1 MENATTIIIA
11 DPGSVKDV
19 EEGSLFMPKF
29 DDKGLI
35 TAIAVDF
42 KTNDILMVAHMNRDA
57 LIKSIETKQAW
68 YWSRSRQSLWRKGE
82 TSGQIQRIKEM
93 RVDCDQD
100 ALLLLVEVGGDGGCC
115 HTGRKNCFY
124 RRIDGID
131 SDNRIKL
138 NTITL

>member
-68 YWSRSRQSLWRKGE
+68 YWSRSRQSL
-82 TSGQIQRIKEM
+82 
-93 RVDCDQD
+93 
-100 ALLLLVEVGGDGGCC
+100 
-115 HTGRKNCFY
+115 
-124 RRIDGID
+124 
-131 SDNRIKL
+131 
-138 NTITL
+138 